1 VNLEFLQEAT
11 RRCLAVAED
20 VFPARFKPDA
30 PDFLFVAAGMLARCV
45 TTAEACLH
53 LSGLDRRT
61 DLMVAV
67 RTLYEHTVTFAWLTG
82 SPEAEYRMQRLER
95 HNDEQAVRIDNE
107 MVAAGGESSIDEATR
122 AHMAALADGLG
133 NARLPSLADRAVAAD
148 REWSERLGI
157 TPDDPVPWSFRRNYT
172 SLYRP
177 ASAMAHPTWAGV
189 RMVIARSEMSVV
201 IDTEPTGGGADALQP
216 VPALLGLVLLISAHA
231 FREPAPDRI
240 TEFADWLRSTW
251 PSGT

>member
-1 VNLEFLQEAT
+1 MNLEFLQQST

-20 VFPARFKPDA
+20 VFPVRFEPDA
-30 PDFLFVAAGMLARCV
+30 PDFLIVAAGMLARCV

-53 LSGLDRRT
+53 LSALDRRT

-67 RTLYEHTVTFAWLTG
+67 RTLYEHAVTFAWLTG
-82 SPEAEYRMQRLER
+82 SSEAEHRMQLLER

-122 AHMAALADGLG
+122 AHMARLAGALG

-148 REWSERLGI
+148 GEWSARLGFP
-157 TPDDPVPWSFRRNYT
+157 PDDPVPWSFRRNYT
-172 SLYRP
+172 GLYRP

-189 RMVIARSEMSVV
+189 RMVIARSEVSVV
-201 IDTEPTGGGADALQP
+201 IGTESTGGGADALQP

-240 TEFADWLRSTW
+240 EEFAEWLASAW
-251 PSGT
+251 PSGA